1 MRYRYI
7 LPRWFSSASPTISD
21 IAERLDPMDRVA
33 LADELASSP
42 CIVDNDDSSD
52 DGISEDDYING
63 MNDNNGIVTIS
74 DPKKSTKD
82 NMHLTTYNSPNRH
95 TNDKSNDNNKQ
106 RRIFH
111 KKRKIHN
118 LDQTLFELDS
128 ALKIA
133 STTLLKMEC
142 NERFVGDRIRVYRH
156 RLQRKE
162 SESESEMEQQKSEIL
177 SSRPL
182 LLQSQSSQNSVMTY
196 VSSLTMPTFISNN
209 NDDDITDIDNDEE
222 NVNPNVPNNN
232 NITAA
237 PTPTVITTSPDPLA
251 GVMSSY
257 HTILTE
263 LETLRR
269 RIDDLQCKRKD
280 ISTVRDDCREF
291 LNVASNL
298 YINGDDIDNNNDDCG
313 DRNNILA
320 VETMRDVNDYNGD
333 IVSINDSNSCSNRT
347 SDDEYESAE
356 DEKEV
361 NDNRRRRL
369 VMTMEGESHV
379 ESDDNDNVELIPLT
393 PPRPDIE
400 DNGEDDNR
408 RGWLV

>member
-1 MRYRYI
+1 MRYRYM
-7 LPRWFSSASPTISD
+7 LPRWWSSASPTISD

-52 DGISEDDYING
+52 DGISEDHYING
-63 MNDNNGIVTIS
+63 MNNNNGIVTSS

-82 NMHLTTYNSPNRH
+82 DMHLITYNSPNCH
-95 TNDKSNDNNKQ
+95 TNDNSNNNNKQ

-133 STTLLKMEC
+133 STTLLKMES

-162 SESESEMEQQKSEIL
+162 SESEMEQQKSEIL

-182 LLQSQSSQNSVMTY
+182 LSQSSHKSIMTC
-196 VSSLTMPTFISNN
+196 VSSLTMPTFVSNN
-209 NDDDITDIDNDEE
+209 NNDDITDIDNDEE
-222 NVNPNVPNNN
+222 NFNPNVRNNN

-237 PTPTVITTSPDPLA
+237 PTPTVITTSSDPLA
-251 GVMSSY
+251 RVMSSY

-298 YINGDDIDNNNDDCG
+298 YMNGDDNDNNDDCG
-313 DRNNILA
+313 GRNNILA
-320 VETMRDVNDYNGD
+320 METMRDVNDYNGD
-333 IVSINDSNSCSNRT
+333 IVSINNSNSCSNRT
-347 SDDEYESAE
+347 SDDEYETAE

-361 NDNRRRRL
+361 DGNRRRRL
-369 VMTMEGESHV
+369 IMTMKDESHV
-379 ESDDNDNVELIPLT
+379 ESDDNNNVELIALT
-393 PPRPDIE
+393 PPRPVIE
-400 DNGEDDNR
+400 ENGEDDNR

>member
-1 MRYRYI
+1 MRYRYL
-7 LPRWFSSASPTISD
+7 LPRWWSSASPTISD

-52 DGISEDDYING
+52 DGISEDHYING
-63 MNDNNGIVTIS
+63 MNNNNGIVTSS

-82 NMHLTTYNSPNRH
+82 DMHLITYNSPNRH
-95 TNDKSNDNNKQ
+95 TNDNSNNNNKQ

-133 STTLLKMEC
+133 STTLLKMES

-182 LLQSQSSQNSVMTY
+182 LRSQSSQKSIMTC
-196 VSSLTMPTFISNN
+196 VSALTMPTFVSNN
-209 NDDDITDIDNDEE
+209 NNDDITDIDNDEE
-222 NVNPNVPNNN
+222 NFNPNVRNNN

-237 PTPTVITTSPDPLA
+237 PTPTVITTSSDPLA
-251 GVMSSY
+251 RVMSSY

-298 YINGDDIDNNNDDCG
+298 YMNGDDNDNNDDCG
-313 DRNNILA
+313 GRNNILA
-320 VETMRDVNDYNGD
+320 MKTMRDVNDYNGD
-333 IVSINDSNSCSNRT
+333 IVSINNSNSCSNRT
-347 SDDEYESAE
+347 SDDEYETAE

-361 NDNRRRRL
+361 DGNRRRRL
-369 VMTMEGESHV
+369 IMTMKDESHV
-379 ESDDNDNVELIPLT
+379 ESDDNNNVELIALT
-393 PPRPDIE
+393 PPRPVIE
-400 DNGEDDNR
+400 ENGEDDNR

>member
-1 MRYRYI
+1 MRYRYL
-7 LPRWFSSASPTISD
+7 LPRWWSSASPTISD

-52 DGISEDDYING
+52 DGISEDHYING
-63 MNDNNGIVTIS
+63 MNNNNGIVTSS

-82 NMHLTTYNSPNRH
+82 DMHLITYNSPNRH
-95 TNDKSNDNNKQ
+95 TNDNSNNNNKQ

-133 STTLLKMEC
+133 STTLLKMES

-156 RLQRKE
+156 RLQKK
-162 SESESEMEQQKSEIL
+162 ESESEMEQQKSEIL

-182 LLQSQSSQNSVMTY
+182 LRSQSSQKSIMTC
-196 VSSLTMPTFISNN
+196 VSSLTMPTFVSNN
-209 NDDDITDIDNDEE
+209 NNDDITDIDNDEE
-222 NVNPNVPNNN
+222 NFNPNVRNNN

-237 PTPTVITTSPDPLA
+237 PTPTVITTSSDPLA
-251 GVMSSY
+251 RVMSSY

-298 YINGDDIDNNNDDCG
+298 YMNGDDNDNNDDCG
-313 DRNNILA
+313 GRNNILA
-320 VETMRDVNDYNGD
+320 MKTMRDVNDYNGD
-333 IVSINDSNSCSNRT
+333 IVSINNSNSCSNRT
-347 SDDEYESAE
+347 SDDEYETAE

-361 NDNRRRRL
+361 DGNRRRRL
-369 VMTMEGESHV
+369 IMTMKDESHV
-379 ESDDNDNVELIPLT
+379 ESDDNNNVELIALT
-393 PPRPDIE
+393 PPRPVIE
-400 DNGEDDNR
+400 ENGEDDNR